1 MLDITTIQA
10 KQIDLTKALKK
21 SHGQMTHCYLF
32 DEFVVLNSIDIIK
45 EVIALY
51 MNDRENNPHIPKI
64 NRIYSQWYVMPK
76 YQPLTKKHKKAYA
89 QYKKFVE
96 LLYNFDAYND
106 TIYEW
111 RKGIDNYNEC
121 IEFAQIVKTEIDM
134 ELGIAVEKL
143 LNVAINATGRF
154 IFDVK
159 KVNFSVDSEGNLV
172 LRDILVDLRDV
183 LPRRNFVQRKVA
195 TQIIVE

>member
-10 KQIDLTKALKK
+10 KQIDLTQALKK
-21 SHGQMTHCYLF
+21 KHGQLTHCYLF

-51 MNDRENNPHIPKI
+51 MNDRENNPHIPEI
-64 NRIYSQWYVMPK
+64 NRIHSQWYVMPK

-89 QYKKFVE
+89 QYEKFVE
-96 LLYNFDAYND
+96 LLYNFDTYND
-106 TIYEW
+106 S
-111 RKGIDNYNEC
+111 RGKDNYNEC
-121 IEFAQIVKTEIDM
+121 IAFAQIVKTEIDM

-143 LNVAINATGRF
+143 INIAINATGRF

-172 LRDILVDLRDV
+172 LRDILVNLRDIF
-183 LPRRNFVQRKVA
+183 PRRNFIQRKVA